1 MKKLYRSD
9 KDKMISGIIGG
20 LGEYMDIDPTILRL
34 AYVIIAVV
42 TGIFPAIIGYFVA
55 MIIVPKRP
63 GMYHAEYTEK
73 KSETKEEVKTEPVA
87 EEKKETKED
96 VIEL

>member
-9 KDKMISGIIGG
+9 TNKVLAGIIGG
-20 LGEYMDIDPTILRL
+20 IGEYLEIDPTILRL
-34 AYVIIAVV
+34 AYVLIAVA

-55 MIIVPKRP
+55 MLIVPKRP
-63 GMYHAEYTEK
+63 GMYSAEYKEETVK
-73 KSETKEEVKTEPVA
+73 KTEEVKTEPVK
-87 EEKKETKED
+87 EELKED